1 MLALCIGSDMKSPL
15 VSVRDLRK
23 WFPIRRGIKE
33 FLCRR
38 EKRYVKAVDGV
49 SFDINPGEVFGLV
62 GESGCGKTTLGR
74 LLLRLIEPSSGTI
87 MFDGKDIMGLMG
99 KDLKEFRKSAQAIF
113 QDPYASLNPRLK
125 VEDILSEPLVIHAIG
140 KNKSER
146 RAMVEQCLEEVK
158 LTPARDFMR
167 RYPHELSGGQR
178 QRVAIARAL
187 ILRPKFIV
195 ADEPVS
201 MLDVSI
207 RAEILDL
214 MRDLKEKYGL
224 TYLFITHDLSVAR
237 YFSDRIAVMYLGRI
251 VELAGSDR
259 LIEEPLHPYT
269 AALKEAV
276 IDPDPSNR
284 YSFKSIVIKGEVPS
298 AVLIPSGCRFHPR
311 CPRAF
316 DKCYIEEPTL
326 IDVGGNHLVACHLYC

>member
-23 WFPIRRGIKE
+23 WFPIKRGIKE

-87 MFDGKDIMGLMG
+87 MFDGKDIMGLRG

-316 DKCYIEEPTL
+316 NRCYIEEPAL
-326 IDVGGNHLVACHLYC
+326 RDVGGSHLVACHLYC

>member
-23 WFPIRRGIKE
+23 WFPIKRGIKE

-87 MFDGKDIMGLMG
+87 MFDGKDIMGLRG

-269 AALKEAV
+269 VALKEAV

-284 YSFKSIVIKGEVPS
+284 YSFKSIVIKGEAPS

-326 IDVGGNHLVACHLYC
+326 RDVGGNHLVACHLYC